1 MTTLEKK
8 YLYKITRGTRYLGVL
23 PNVTSPFEYSQN
35 INSAG
40 AQLNITV
47 ADSADTS
54 NLPVEEL
61 QDEYGNP
68 LLAEDGS
75 TLTTE
80 RVADIVGDGNDNAL
94 IRNDNKVEVVEISE
108 QYPNG
113 TTVFRG
119 FISKYKVTFGDVDS
133 VSITVLSNG
142 QDLSHYLVPGG
153 TTDTL
158 DQSQTTKGVG
168 DDNGF
173 WATRRYGQTFKTG
186 SGITNISSIIVNL
199 FAGSAGSRTVTLKL
213 WNNTSEATVGGTPLG
228 SVSKTVTGAFA
239 DYTFTFS
246 TPITVTALTDY
257 FFSLEVDSGSIFG
270 DSTTWAGVDGKASTS
285 PYANGSYY
293 VSNSGG
299 AWSNVTDPNYDL
311 YFKTYYIPP
320 STTRI
325 FTSQDPSTGML
336 SPIMSGYSTAGG
348 ALTLSTPSATGYS
361 VSYTFNVNTMLEGIN
376 KIAELGPAN
385 WYWYVN
391 PATDTLYYQQTGTTA
406 DHTFIKGRH
415 IQSLDIEATKENIAN
430 VVYFTGGDAGSGS
443 NVFVNVNST
452 TSLASNRRGLVRLND
467 PKVKGGTGAATGT
480 IIANNYISGHNAQTY
495 ITQVEVVNSTYDIT
509 TIDLGEIVGFGSFGT
524 FVDNLLLQI
533 VGINRKEDSVILS
546 LGELPHR
553 ATEEMEE
560 IQKSLEATQTVSN
573 PSAPS

>member
-80 RVADIVGDGNDNAL
+80 RVADIVGDGNENAL
-94 IRNDNKVEVVEISE
+94 IRNDNKVEVVEISD

-113 TTVFRG
+113 TTVFKG
-119 FISKYKVTFGDVDS
+119 FISKYKVTFADVDS
-133 VSITVLSNG
+133 VAITVLSNG
-142 QDLSHYLVPGG
+142 QDLSHYLVPGSTG
-153 TTDTL
+153 YTL
-158 DQSQTTKGVG
+158 DQSQSSYTAV
-168 DDNGF
+168 DDGLGLWDTGAGN
-173 WATRRYGQTFKTG
+173 RRYGQKFVTG
-186 SGITNISSIIVNL
+186 VGVTNIAKITL
-199 FAGSAGSRTVTLKL
+199 RLWSASNQTATLKL
-213 WNNTSEATVGGTPLG
+213 WTDTSVTTLLGTASVTVIG
-228 SVSKTVTGAFA
+228 SASLFA
-239 DYTFTFS
+239 EYDFVFS
-246 TPITVTALTDY
+246 SPITVTASTAY
-257 FFSLEVDSGSIFG
+257 FITIQAD
-270 DSTTWAGVDGKASTS
+270 AASTS
-285 PYANGSYY
+285 STVLGLGYKDSDVYAG
-293 VSNSGG
+293 NSMWRSLGG
-299 AWSNVTDPNYDL
+299 AAYDTSTVST
-311 YFKTYYIPP
+311 YDMFFKTYYTSP
-320 STTRI
+320 STAKTY
-325 FTSQDPSTGML
+325 TSSDPSTGIL
-336 SPIMSGYSTAGG
+336 SDLMTDYTSRGG

-361 VSYTFNVNTMLEGIN
+361 VTYTFNINTTIEGIN
-376 KIAELGPAN
+376 KVLELGPSN

-391 PATDTLYYQQTGTTA
+391 PATDTLYYKQTATTA

-415 IQSLDIEATKENIAN
+415 IHSLEIEATKENIAN

-443 NVFVNVNST
+443 NVYVNVNSSS
-452 TSLASNRRGLVRLND
+452 SLLVNRRGLVRLND
-467 PKVKGGTGAATGT
+467 PKVKGATGAATGT
-480 IIANNYISGHNAQTY
+480 IIANNYISGHNTQTY
-495 ITQVEVVNSTYDIT
+495 ITQVEIANSSYDIT
-509 TIDLGEIVGFGSFGT
+509 TIDLGEIVGFASFGT
-524 FVDNLLLQI
+524 FVDNLLLQV
-533 VGINRKEDSVILS
+533 VGINRKEDSIILS

-553 ATEEMEE
+553 ATEQMEE
-560 IQKSLEATQTVSN
+560 IQRSLEATQTVSN